1 MNRSMVRIKICGL
14 TRIEDALQAVE
25 AGADY
30 LGFIFS
36 ESPRRITIDKA
47 YSIIRDLPRRI
58 ERVGVFVNAH
68 ELFIRQVITQTGLTM
83 IQLHGDETP
92 EFCRR
97 FDLPVIKVFRVKD
110 YQVLNT
116 ISKYKTEYILLEPYV
131 AGKYGGTGKIA
142 DWSMAAEI
150 VSAVPEK
157 KVFLA
162 GGLNPDNGSAAVRAV
177 RPFALDASSGLELS
191 PGIKDHEK
199 IKQFI
204 KAVKNTRIA
213 RTGA

>member
-1 MNRSMVRIKICGL
+1 MIRIKICGL
-14 TRIEDALQAVE
+14 TRLEDALQAVE
-25 AGADY
+25 SGADY

-47 YSIIRDLPRRI
+47 YNIIRELPERI

-68 ELFIRQVITQTGLTM
+68 ELFIRQVITQTGLSM
-83 IQLHGDETP
+83 IQLHGDETA
-92 EFCRR
+92 EFCQL

-110 YQVLNT
+110 CRILNT
-116 ISKYKTEYILLEPYV
+116 IAKYKTEYILLEPYV
-131 AGKYGGTGKIA
+131 AGKYGGTGQIA

-150 VSAVPEK
+150 VSALPEK

-162 GGLNPDNGSAAVRAV
+162 GGLNPENGSAAVRAV
-177 RPFALDASSGLELS
+177 KPFALDASSGLELS
-191 PGIKDHEK
+191 PGIKDLKK
-199 IKQFI
+199 IIEFN
-204 KAVKNTRIA
+204 KAVKNTRIG